1 MAAKSKIVISGVGAV
16 TPIGNNASKYCDALD
31 AGLCGIS
38 EITQFDTTELPI
50 HHAAEV
56 KDFNARDYL
65 PTRLVM
71 DLEPYMQYAYI
82 AAEEAIKMS
91 GLDVASSR
99 VGVVMGS
106 ALCGISVI
114 SKTQSAYDAGKSA
127 GPKFLLKAMGNIAAS
142 QLEINHQ
149 ITGPSLTISTA
160 CSSGGDALSVASM
173 LIASGAADAMIVM
186 AGEAAICPTLI
197 QSLNKTRALSKT
209 GECKPF
215 DIERNGFVLGE
226 GGGAII
232 LESAEA
238 ASARGAN
245 VLADFLGCAN
255 NNDAYNPTS
264 PKPDGL
270 GAAACIKLALEDAG
284 ICASDV
290 DYINAHGT
298 STPAGDAAEAA
309 AITSV
314 FGEFDASA
322 SNEAS
327 GAGAAAAS
335 GTHASTSASAA
346 TPLVSSTKAMTGHL
360 MGASGIIEAIACIH
374 AVRTGRAPKN
384 TGTLDA
390 DESLGLKLVNKNNC
404 KQNINI
410 ALSNAMGFGGQNSCI
425 IIGKHKE

>member
-1 MAAKSKIVISGVGAV
+1 MSAQSKVVISGIGAV
-16 TPIGNNASKYCDALD
+16 TPIGIGASEYCAALD
-31 AGLCGIS
+31 KGICGIS
-38 EITQFDTTELPI
+38 EISQFDTTDLPI

-56 KDFNARDYL
+56 KDFNARDFL

-71 DLEPYMQYAYI
+71 DLEPYMQYAYV

-91 GLDVASSR
+91 GLDTESSR

-114 SKTQSAYDAGKSA
+114 SKTQSAYDSGKSA

-142 QLEINHQ
+142 QLEINHK

-160 CSSGGDALSVASM
+160 CSSGGDALTVARM
-173 LIASGAADAMIVM
+173 LIQSGAADAMIVM

-209 GECKPF
+209 GQSMPF
-215 DIERNGFVLGE
+215 DVNRNGFVLGE

-232 LESAEA
+232 LESEQHAKM
-238 ASARGAN
+238 RGAKI
-245 VLADFLGCAN
+245 LADLLGCAN

-264 PKPDGL
+264 PKPDGS
-270 GAAACIKLALEDAG
+270 GAVSCMNLALNDAG

-314 FGEFDASA
+314 FE
-322 SNEAS
+322 NN
-327 GAGAAAAS
+327 
-335 GTHASTSASAA
+335 
-346 TPLVSSTKAMTGHL
+346 PLVSSTKGMTGHL
-360 MGASGIIEAIACIH
+360 MGASGIIETIACIH
-374 AVRTGRAPKN
+374 AVCSGNLPVN
-384 TGTLDA
+384 VGTDHA
-390 DESLGLKLVNKNNC
+390 DESLGLKLATKENC
-404 KQNINI
+404 KQNIDI

-425 IIGKHKE
+425 IVGKHKE